1 MEIQM
6 ENKKKELKEVREQQK
21 KLLALQDKT
30 VSQYKMTS
38 NLEHQLEEMTKK
50 IDVSNRERDKY
61 ERELVTTKSE
71 LAGVKRTL
79 GRLNLN
85 HLNSF
90 FLQRQI

>member
-1 MEIQM
+1 M

-38 NLEHQLEEMTKK
+38 NLENQLEEMTKK
-50 IDVSNRERDKY
+50 LEVSNRERDKY

-71 LAGVKRTL
+71 LSGVKRTL
-79 GRLNLN
+79 GN
-85 HLNSF
+85 
-90 FLQRQI
+90 